1 MMTGFIRRR
10 AKILNASVA
19 SLGFV
24 FGAHCAH
31 AADIVVAA
39 LFNGKAVLVIDGG
52 KPRTLSVGQ
61 STPEGV
67 RLVAANSE
75 SAVIEYNGQR
85 QKLTTGAGT
94 RIGGTAAGTAA
105 GQATLTADSRGHFIT
120 TGAINGVSV
129 RFIIDTGA
137 SSVALSSVEARRLGV
152 NYLAGTRVAVST
164 ASTKLTGYRVQLDT
178 VRVGDITLNNVEGI
192 VLEGQYPELA
202 LLGMSFL
209 NRTQMN
215 REGDRLT
222 LVRRY

>member
-1 MMTGFIRRR
+1 VIF
-10 AKILNASVA
+10 AAY
-19 SLGFV
+19 
-24 FGAHCAH
+24 CAH
-31 AADIVVAA
+31 AADVAAVA

-67 RLVAANSE
+67 TLIAATSE

-85 QKLTTGAGT
+85 QKLTPGSGT
-94 RIGGTAAGTAA
+94 RIGSAAAGTSS
-105 GQATLTADSRGHFIT
+105 GQTILLADSRGHFIT
-120 TGAINGVSV
+120 TGSVNGMPV

-152 NYLAGTRVAVST
+152 NYLAGTRVGVST
-164 ASTKLTGYRVQLDT
+164 ASTKLIGYRVQLTT
-178 VRVGDITLNNVEGI
+178 VRVGDITLNNVEGL
-192 VLEGQYPELA
+192 VLEGQYPEQA

-215 REGDRLT
+215 RDGDRLT
-222 LVRRY
+222 LTRRY